1 MNKIDLARE
10 SKTLSNNSGTRLQ
23 VTKTKKGYNAYRVYG
38 NEYFKDDENE
48 TTIGFITYPMKIWQ
62 VKEWLEEQENFKRL
76 AE

>member
-10 SKTLSNNSGTRLQ
+10 SKTLSNNSSARLQ
-23 VTKTKKGYNAYRVYG
+23 ITKTKKGYNAYRVYG
-38 NEYFKDDENE
+38 NEYFKDDANE

-62 VKEWLEEQENFKRL
+62 VKEWLEKQENFKRL